1 MIYKVIYYNLLALFP
16 VYVVSAE
23 LRDPTIPDKPAVAT
37 LSTEQSTAS
46 QKPTL
51 LELSGIWISAHSK
64 RAMINGTHVQQ
75 GDTLPND
82 VQIIAITENRV
93 TIRNQGIIQT
103 LHLHQR
109 SYITR

>member
-1 MIYKVIYYNLLALFP
+1 MIYKVIYGSLLAFFP
-16 VYVVSAE
+16 FYVVAVE
-23 LRDPTIPDKPAVAT
+23 FRDPTIPDKQAYAPLA
-37 LSTEQSTAS
+37 TEQSSTAH
-46 QKPTL
+46 QPIL
-51 LELSGIWISAHSK
+51 LELSGIWISRQSK
-64 RAMINGTHVQQ
+64 HAIINGIRVQQ

-82 VQIIAITENRV
+82 VQVIAINENRV